1 MTSGN
6 FKVTYQDDLALF
18 QTLWVKVWL
27 CILII
32 LMLIAPLFLSRYSLS
47 ILNEMGIAVIG
58 AIGLNLLIGYT
69 GQISLG
75 HAAFFAIGAYA
86 SALLTGKAGLPFLL
100 SLPLSGMAAAALGMI
115 VGIPSLRLKGLY
127 LALGT
132 LAFGFIVEYILFHW
146 DLTQGNK
153 GMSVPRPSL
162 AGLVIATQTQYYYLI
177 MTCAVL
183 TTLFSKNLVR
193 TKIGRNLIAI
203 RDRDIAAE
211 ALGINLAKYKIMAFG
226 VSSFY
231 AGVAGCLMAHYQR
244 WIVPGNFDLSLSIAY
259 IAMIILGGLGTI
271 LGSILGAILITGIPH
286 AITFVTDLF
295 RETLPA
301 LSKVIVDLKM
311 GIFGLII
318 VLTLLFEPLGLFG
331 IYRRMKV
338 YWKTWPY
345 KY

>member
-1 MTSGN
+1 
-6 FKVTYQDDLALF
+6 
-18 QTLWVKVWL
+18 
-27 CILII
+27 
-32 LMLIAPLFLSRYSLS
+32 
-47 ILNEMGIAVIG
+47 MGIAAIG

-75 HAAFFAIGAYA
+75 HGAFLAIGAYTA
-86 SALLTGKAGLPFLL
+86 GLLTGKAGLPFLL

-153 GMSVPRPSL
+153 GMSVPRASL
-162 AGLVIATQTQYYYLI
+162 AGLVISTQTQYYYLI

-183 TTLFSKNLVR
+183 ATLISKNLVR

-211 ALGINLAKYKIMAFG
+211 ALGINLAKYK
-226 VSSFY
+226 
-231 AGVAGCLMAHYQR
+231 LMA
-244 WIVPGNFDLSLSIAY
+244 IVPGNFDLSLSLAY

-286 AITFVTDLF
+286 AITFVTDLL

-318 VLTLLFEPLGLFG
+318 VLTLLFEPSGLFG
-331 IYRRMKV
+331 IYRRVKL

>member
-1 MTSGN
+1 MASGD
-6 FKVTYQDDLALF
+6 FKVSYQKDLALF

-27 CILII
+27 CILIL
-32 LMLIAPLFLSRYSLS
+32 LMLIAPFFLSRYSIS
-47 ILNEMGIAVIG
+47 ILNEMGIAAIG

-75 HAAFFAIGAYA
+75 HGAFLAIGAYT
-86 SALLTGKAGLPFLL
+86 SGLLTGGVGLPFLL
-100 SLPLSGMAAAALGMI
+100 SLPLSGLMAAALGMI
-115 VGIPSLRLKGLY
+115 VGVPSLRLKGLY

-146 DLTQGNK
+146 GLTQGNK
-153 GMSVPRPSL
+153 GMAVPRVSL
-162 AGLVIATQTQYYYLI
+162 VGLVIKTERQYYYLI
-177 MTCAVL
+177 MVCAVL
-183 TTLFSKNLVR
+183 AAVVAKNLVR

-211 ALGINLAKYKIMAFG
+211 AMGINLAKYKVMAFG

-231 AGVAGCLMAHYQR
+231 AGVAGGLMAHYQR

-271 LGSILGAILITGIPH
+271 VGSIFGAILITGIPH
-286 AITFVTDLF
+286 AITFVTDLL
-295 RETLPA
+295 RESLPA
-301 LSKVIVDLKM
+301 LSQVIVDLKL

-331 IYRRMKV
+331 IYRRIKV

>member
-1 MTSGN
+1 
-6 FKVTYQDDLALF
+6 
-18 QTLWVKVWL
+18 
-27 CILII
+27 
-32 LMLIAPLFLSRYSLS
+32 
-47 ILNEMGIAVIG
+47 
-58 AIGLNLLIGYT
+58 
-69 GQISLG
+69 
-75 HAAFFAIGAYA
+75 
-86 SALLTGKAGLPFLL
+86 
-100 SLPLSGMAAAALGMI
+100 MAAAALGMI

-162 AGLVIATQTQYYYLI
+162 AGLVISTQTQYYYLI
-177 MTCAVL
+177 MICAVL
-183 TTLFSKNLVR
+183 TALVSKNLVR

-226 VSSFY
+226 VSSFC

-331 IYRRMKV
+331 IYRRIKV

>member
-1 MTSGN
+1 MSSGN
-6 FKVTYQDDLALF
+6 FKVTYEDDLALF

-27 CILII
+27 CILIA
-32 LMLIAPLFLSRYSLS
+32 LMLAAPLFLSRYSLS
-47 ILNEMGIAVIG
+47 ILNEMGIAAIG
-58 AIGLNLLIGYT
+58 AIGLNLLIGHT

-75 HAAFFAIGAYA
+75 HGAFLAIGAYTA
-86 SALLTGKAGLPFLL
+86 GLLTGKAGLPFVL
-100 SLPLSGMAAAALGMI
+100 SLPLSGMAAAALGMV

-132 LAFGFIVEYILFHW
+132 LAFGFIVEYVLFHW

-162 AGLVIATQTQYYYLI
+162 AGLVITTQTHYYYLI
-177 MTCAVL
+177 MTCAAL
-183 TTLFSKNLVR
+183 TTLVSKNLVR

-211 ALGINLAKYKIMAFG
+211 ALGINLAKYKVMAFG
-226 VSSFY
+226 LSSFY

-331 IYRRMKV
+331 IYRRIKV

>member
-1 MTSGN
+1 MASGH
-6 FKVTYQDDLALF
+6 FKVTYEEDLALF

-27 CILII
+27 CILIA
-32 LMLIAPLFLSRYSLS
+32 LMGAAPLFLSRYSLS
-47 ILNEMGIAVIG
+47 ILNEMGIAAIG

-75 HAAFFAIGAYA
+75 HGAFLAIGAYTA
-86 SALLTGKAGLPFLL
+86 GLLTGKAGMPFLL

-153 GMSVPRPSL
+153 GMPVPRPSL
-162 AGLVIATQTQYYYLI
+162 AGLVISTQTQYYYLI
-177 MTCAVL
+177 MTCAAL
-183 TTLFSKNLVR
+183 ITLISKNLVR

-211 ALGINLAKYKIMAFG
+211 ALGINLAKYKVMAFG

-331 IYRRMKV
+331 IYRRIKV